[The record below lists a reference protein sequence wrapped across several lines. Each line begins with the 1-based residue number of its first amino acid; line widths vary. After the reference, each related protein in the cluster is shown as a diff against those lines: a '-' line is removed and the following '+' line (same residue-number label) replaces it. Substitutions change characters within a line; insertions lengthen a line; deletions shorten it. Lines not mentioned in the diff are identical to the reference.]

1 MPIPFLAAG
10 FFARPAVLASIAGVV
25 LLGFGGLL
33 AQDFFEDRGFRNEI
47 TRLQQELRNEVQA
60 NAGLRLAVSAHETS
74 LEKLKATIAEMN
86 ARLDTMNARARQ
98 IESAANLRVARAL
111 RAGEEAAAALRAETT
126 RVPPGNEAMNSWLR
140 ERLGS

>member
-47 TRLQQELRNEVQA
+47 TR
-60 NAGLRLAVSAHETS
+60 
-74 LEKLKATIAEMN
+74 LKATIAEMN